1 MFLGAAHV
9 SAASAHC
16 FHARDARS
24 MNVTT
29 DSWSTVKTTA
39 FQGKFP
45 FTFTCD
51 SSDFIHVRSILEQL
65 IYVLKK
71 RQKTEPQLGSFT
83 NRLSAISW
91 IWHFLQNFSEN
102 YWLSKGTTLNNYL
115 TLIDHSIKLSLT
127 YPFFLR
133 IRKIGKKNAVR
144 FSPLQMYLR

>member
-1 MFLGAAHV
+1 MFFGAAHV

-16 FHARDARS
+16 FHAWDARS

-39 FQGKFP
+39 FQRKFP

-51 SSDFIHVRSILEQL
+51 SSDFIHVRSILEPL

-83 NRLSAISW
+83 NRLSAISR
-91 IWHFLQNFSEN
+91 IWHFLQIFPEK

-115 TLIDHSIKLSLT
+115 TLINHSIKSSLT
-127 YPFFLR
+127 YLFL
-133 IRKIGKKNAVR
+133 KEFVK
-144 FSPLQMYLR
+144 

>member
-1 MFLGAAHV
+1 MFLSAAHV
-9 SAASAHC
+9 SAVSAHC

-39 FQGKFP
+39 FQRKFP

-51 SSDFIHVRSILEQL
+51 SSDFIHVRSILEPL
-65 IYVLKK
+65 IHVLKK

-91 IWHFLQNFSEN
+91 IWHFLQIFPEK

-115 TLIDHSIKLSLT
+115 TLIDHSIKSSLT